1 MDEAV
6 QAVAEAARRV
16 VDMAAEQCNALLEI
30 QRGRPL
36 AEHDMQAVVHMIEHA
51 VKDLIAPIQ
60 GLVHL
65 RLQSRMDHY
74 EAHSEKYMALMS
86 DPSMTRMASAGCFV
100 ATELPL
106 GPAGMP
112 SVLPPASMNPFILN
126 ETNVSIALG
135 RQRRAD
141 DQDDS
146 ASSGSDDDDNNND
159 DDDEEDGRGRRR
171 RGKKDTSR
179 RRAE

>member
-1 MDEAV
+1 MDDAV
-6 QAVAEAARRV
+6 QAVAEAAQRV
-16 VDMAAEQCNALLEI
+16 VDVAGEQCGALLEI
-30 QRGRPL
+30 QRVRTL
-36 AEHDMQAVVHMIEHA
+36 AEHDMQAVVHMIERA
-51 VKDLIAPIQ
+51 VNDLLAPIQ

-86 DPSMTRMASAGCFV
+86 DPSMTRMASAGCFL

-126 ETNVSIALG
+126 ETNVSVALG

-146 ASSGSDDDDNNND
+146 SSGSGSDN